1 LKKRYKINRTKS
13 TFKAPPDEVI
23 NKYKNFKDL
32 RVQYNEIVKR
42 PKEPIYK
49 NKKLFLI
56 LLLLALIAYL
66 LSNIN

>member
-1 LKKRYKINRTKS
+1 LKKRYKINRNKS
-13 TFKAPPDEVI
+13 SFKVPPDEVI

-32 RVQYNEIVKR
+32 RMQYNDIVKR
-42 PKEPIYK
+42 PKEPLYK

-66 LSNIN
+66 LSTI